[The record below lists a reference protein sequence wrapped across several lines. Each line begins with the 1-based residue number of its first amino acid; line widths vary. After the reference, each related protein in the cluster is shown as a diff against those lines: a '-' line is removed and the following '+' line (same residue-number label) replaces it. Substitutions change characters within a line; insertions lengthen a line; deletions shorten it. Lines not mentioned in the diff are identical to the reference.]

1 MAVVLPHN
9 VAEKGEWDVVI
20 VNVDAC
26 GVVSDELAVRD
37 KAHLCRR
44 LKVQSIRCVVV
55 CLAVSQCK
63 TGAIVLIYPYPV
75 TTTAVH
81 GRAVDRYVRIHDE
94 NSGRQR
100 LADKVVGKDDRR
112 YVILESYCGLDARP
126 AAKFEFAVTD
136 TRCAAPVPEPDVV
149 PVTGRRNTKVGHRRG
164 FSSNGAVTPRGEDDR
179 ISRRP
184 FGDQGS
190 VNLET
195 LPIVGGD
202 LLEFDPHARF
212 DHERLSRI
220 HLEIVSGNVG
230 PGRDG
235 LREGCLQRVE
245 NFTII
250 DCNRIVVEVARD
262 NVSINPIV
270 IRINVSQRPPDG
282 ERETV
287 PFEPVVDESCAR
299 AEDPVS

>member
-55 CLAVSQCK
+55 CLAVPQCK

-75 TTTAVH
+75 TTAAVH

-126 AAKFEFAVTD
+126 AAKLEFAVTD

-149 PVTGRRNTKVGHRRG
+149 PVT
-164 FSSNGAVTPRGEDDR
+164 
-179 ISRRP
+179 
-184 FGDQGS
+184 
-190 VNLET
+190 
-195 LPIVGGD
+195 
-202 LLEFDPHARF
+202 
-212 DHERLSRI
+212 
-220 HLEIVSGNVG
+220 
-230 PGRDG
+230 
-235 LREGCLQRVE
+235 
-245 NFTII
+245 
-250 DCNRIVVEVARD
+250 
-262 NVSINPIV
+262 
-270 IRINVSQRPPDG
+270 
-282 ERETV
+282 
-287 PFEPVVDESCAR
+287 
-299 AEDPVS
+299 